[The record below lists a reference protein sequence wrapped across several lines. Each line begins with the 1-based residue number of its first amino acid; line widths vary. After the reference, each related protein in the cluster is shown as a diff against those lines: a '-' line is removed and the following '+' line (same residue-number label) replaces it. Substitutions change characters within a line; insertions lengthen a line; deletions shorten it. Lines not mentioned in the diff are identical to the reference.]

1 MFLSN
6 AEQIR
11 DADQIMIQEMD
22 FPGILLMEEAGRQAA
37 QKIMELY
44 PDKKDFIIIAGP
56 GNNGGDGWVIARY
69 LHIWGK
75 HVQVY
80 CSYDP
85 LMLQG
90 DARINFDIVR
100 HLPIAYGIWNPQHS
114 DRMLDEGNPP
124 VLVDALLGTGIR
136 ESLRDPIATML
147 SYWREKSLPVV
158 AIDLPSGLSADTGT
172 MINHVLPA
180 EHTLTF
186 QLPKICH
193 HVYPAAGMC
202 GEVHVL
208 DIGIWRPVIERLA
221 IQRKVLDNRFVR
233 EVYRPRSA
241 NTHKG
246 TFGHAL
252 VVGGS
257 NSMSGAVAMTAEA
270 VMRSGAGLCT
280 VLCPAGCANTLM
292 VRTPEVMCLEG
303 EGPFFSGED
312 VAGFLDLLPGKDV
325 LVIGPGMRQESAT
338 LEFLE
343 CILEEIEVPVVLDA
357 DALNLLAQMENYESF
372 LGPETVLTPHPGE
385 MQRLIGDPVQEQRLE
400 FAEQFSKETAS
411 ILVLKGAGTLIALP
425 DGRTYVNPSG
435 NSGMATGGSGD
446 VLTGII
452 GGLIAQGYAP
462 SEAAPLGVYLH
473 GVTGDQLAIGGG
485 MEGILASDIARHLPV
500 VWNEIVK
507 ERTKF

>member
-11 DADQIMIQEMD
+11 DADQVMIQEMD
-22 FPGILLMEEAGRQAA
+22 FPGILLMEEAGKRATE
-37 QKIMELY
+37 KLVELY
-44 PDKKDFIIIAGP
+44 PGKKDFIIIAGP

-69 LHIWGK
+69 LHLWGK

-136 ESLRDPIATML
+136 ETLRDPIATML

-158 AIDLPSGLSADTGT
+158 AIDLPSGLSADTGA
-172 MINHVLPA
+172 MINKVLPA

-208 DIGIWRPVIERLA
+208 DIGIWQPVIERLA
-221 IQRKVLDNRFVR
+221 IQRWVLDDSFVR
-233 EVYRPRSA
+233 DVYIPRTS

-246 TFGHAL
+246 TYGHAL
-252 VVGGS
+252 VIGGS
-257 NSMSGAVAMTAEA
+257 YSMSGAVAMTAEA

-280 VLCPAGCANTLM
+280 VLCPTGCSNTLM
-292 VRTPEVMCLEG
+292 VRTPELMSVEG
-303 EGPFFSGED
+303 EGPFFSVED
-312 VAGFLDLLPGKDV
+312 VASFLELLPGKDV
-325 LVIGPGMRQESAT
+325 VIIGPGMRQEPAT

-343 CILEEIEVPVVLDA
+343 RILEEIEVPIVLDA
-357 DALNLLAQMENYESF
+357 DALNLLAQIDNYESF
-372 LGPETVLTPHPGE
+372 LSPETVLTPHPGE

-400 FAEQFSKETAS
+400 FAEQFAQETAS

-435 NSGMATGGSGD
+435 NPGMATGGSGD
-446 VLTGII
+446 VLTGVI

-462 SEAAPLGVYLH
+462 DVAASLGVYLH
-473 GVTGDQLAIGGG
+473 GITGDHLAIRGG
-485 MEGILASDIARHLPV
+485 MEGILASDIAKNLPT
-500 VWNEIVK
+500 VWKEILEK
-507 ERTKF
+507 